1 MLLPVEVVGD
11 ERFDRI
17 VDQTG
22 ALPVEVSFERLD
34 GPTISRTE
42 IDGPWVTTE
51 QQSTSGFKSKVLGME
66 EPVLGAA
73 APELAESVLSISTL
87 NP

>member
-1 MLLPVEVVGD
+1 MLIQMMQVGVL
-11 ERFDRI
+11 RALLTFDRI

-51 QQSTSGFKSKVLGME
+51 
-66 EPVLGAA
+66 
-73 APELAESVLSISTL
+73 
-87 NP
+87 